1 MNHQGKKRARRAPE
15 GRDSM
20 PVADPSATLPI
31 EVVLT
36 EKEQQVLHWAAL
48 GKTTWEISRIQGRTE
63 AAVNFHLCN
72 IRRKFGVNSLRA
84 ALMKAIHQ
92 GMVV

>member
-1 MNHQGKKRARRAPE
+1 MDHQHKQSARGAHDNRQ
-15 GRDSM
+15 SM
-20 PVADPSATLPI
+20 PTATPSA
-31 EVVLT
+31 VVLT
-36 EKEQQVLHWAAL
+36 EKEQQILHWAAM

-84 ALMKAIHQ
+84 ALMKAIDQ